1 MVDDPHLPPRLRQA
15 RRSHS
20 HCVEERS
27 RLVLERVHLVDAC
40 RVHARRSEVECRNTV
55 PLRAE
60 HGDHLVPA
68 PCSMAKAMD
77 RDEMLATAT
86 AAAFHFLK
94 KIRELPQPGAHDGVV
109 GPGNLFDFHA
119 RAQRNHVTVHL
130 LQVILHGHQAH
141 PLYRTVVGTVITS
154 GMMPMCLPTH
164 GTAAATNTATAIF
177 SGNLSMARAMLRPP
191 KLCPTRISL
200 SPAGASATASRSG
213 CEYSSK
219 ECTSSIRAG
228 WTPDAARSSAVTRC
242 HSERSMNVAEFPGL
256 GVHDGVV
263 SSGNLLDVRARAHRH
278 HPPLHLLGAGAV
290 SLGDHVHLLHRSI
303 VAIVPDPEMCGSSI
317 FLMER

>member
-15 RRSHS
+15 RSKKITELPWFGAHDVVVGSSNLLDFRARAQRDQITMQLLDVIPHAYQAHPLHRSI
-20 HCVEERS
+20 VG
-27 RLVLERVHLVDAC
+27 
-40 RVHARRSEVECRNTV
+40 TV
-55 PLRAE
+55 I
-60 HGDHLVPA
+60 
-68 PCSMAKAMD
+68 
-77 RDEMLATAT
+77 LATY
-86 AAAFHFLK
+86 LSK